1 MAINVEIQPTQ
12 RGGRRGL
19 WFTGTVD
26 SSAAEQIDALLDAID
41 GALGTHGL
49 GLAEIVRTRILA
61 VDRPARDRASKVR
74 ASRLLEGPG
83 VSSSSS
89 YLEPRL
95 FAGGDGVRFEGLAL
109 AGAGEGKVVEPYE
122 TGGPLCR
129 YVATGD
135 LVFNTG
141 VTSTLPTFAEQLA
154 NLAPRIAATLAH
166 ASERLGRPV
175 RPSTV
180 TAYVDRIQDPG
191 TAESLADRLG
201 LGGVPLVIKRCD
213 GFTLPGKLIEVEVD
227 AVAG

>member
-1 MAINVEIQPTQ
+1 
-12 RGGRRGL
+12 
-19 WFTGTVD
+19 VD
-26 SSAAEQIDALLDAID
+26 SSELEQIDALIDAID
-41 GALGTHGL
+41 AALATHGL

-61 VDRPARDRASKVR
+61 MDRPARDRASQIR
-74 ASRLLEGPG
+74 TRRLLEGPG

-95 FAGGDGVRFEGLAL
+95 FPNGDGVRFEGLAL

-154 NLAPRIAATLAH
+154 NLAPRIATTLAH

-175 RPSTV
+175 LPTTI
-180 TAYVDRIQDPG
+180 TAFVDRIQDPG

-201 LGGVPLVIKRCD
+201 MGGVPLVVQRCD